1 MDNNHKPDSCQER
14 PRRQVPYKSKR
25 NPTSLLS
32 PKQKVNVSV
41 KIRYINRKGFQH
53 TYNFVLYKN
62 HKQELWDGYNWCAD
76 FKKKKRRKKKE
87 EGKKAPDDG
96 QRDKEKGRSGA
107 LTFCHRTSLICS
119 FVFP

>member
-62 HKQELWDGYNWCAD
+62 HKQELWDGYNWCGD
-76 FKKKKRRKKKE
+76 FKKKKKKE
-87 EGKKAPDDG
+87 GRRRRRGKKP
-96 QRDKEKGRSGA
+96 QTMGREIRRRGG
-107 LTFCHRTSLICS
+107 LGH
-119 FVFP
+119 